1 LKEHFMSANRWK
13 RRLVLAVAAL
23 LLSTPGLHAQEA
35 TDAAELTRLLNE
47 FLAGASRNDAA
58 VHDRFWAE
66 DLVYTGS
73 SGRRVSKAD
82 ILRDVRSAPPP
93 KPGDPTTTYTAE
105 EIRIRQYGTTAVV
118 AFRLVGATERDG
130 ATSLAKYF
138 NTGTF
143 LKRDGKWQVVAWQA
157 TALPRPEEDARRE
170 VAAAESAF
178 HHAFFPADPK
188 ALEALTAESFVWT
201 LSTGEQLTRAQLLE
215 RVGSGQLKYSKVEMA
230 NTVISVHGD
239 AAIVRGETTRQRAAA
254 AAGGATVDTTPFTAH
269 YTLTFL
275 YRNGAWKAVAM
286 HTSRP

>member
-1 LKEHFMSANRWK
+1 MNANRWK
-13 RRLVLAVAAL
+13 HLLSLVAAAL
-23 LLSTPGLHAQEA
+23 LFFAPCLPAQEA
-35 TDAAELTRLLNE
+35 ADAADLTRLLNE

-58 VHDRFWAE
+58 VHERLWAE

-82 ILRDVRSAPPP
+82 ILRDVRSAPAP
-93 KPGDPTTTYTAE
+93 KPGDPTTNYSAE

-118 AFRLVGATERDG
+118 AFRLVGTTERDG
-130 ATSLAKYF
+130 RTSVSKYF

-143 LKRDGKWQVVAWQA
+143 LKRDGRWQAVAWQA

-215 RVGSGQLKYSKVEMA
+215 RVGSGQWKYSKVEMT
-230 NTVISVHGD
+230 NVVTSIYGD
-239 AAIVRGETTRQRAAA
+239 AAIVRGKTTRQRAAA
-254 AAGGATVDTTPFTAH
+254 AAGGAAVDTTPFTAH

-275 YRNGAWKAVAM
+275 HRNGAWRAVAM